1 MQITS
6 TPCVT
11 ICRIDQATGFCIGCG
26 RTSLEI
32 GRWVEMSE
40 PERLA
45 LMDRLPDRFAQAPSL
60 QAAREAF
67 DQQMAT
73 RVRTRRR
80 DRSRL

>member
-6 TPCVT
+6 TPCIT
-11 ICRIDQATGFCIGCG
+11 ICRIDPATGFCIGCG

-32 GRWVEMSE
+32 GRWVEMGE

-45 LMDRLPDRFAQAPSL
+45 LMDTLPSRFSQTPAL
-60 QAAREAF
+60 QAAREAH
-67 DQQMAT
+67 DAMMAS

-80 DRSRL
+80 SRI

>member
-6 TPCVT
+6 TPCVA
-11 ICRIDQATGFCIGCG
+11 ICRIDPASGFCIGCG

-32 GRWVEMSE
+32 GRWVEMTE

-45 LMDRLPDRFAQAPSL
+45 LMEGLPSRFSETPAL

-67 DQQMAT
+67 DAMMAA

-80 DRSRL
+80 NRI

>member
-11 ICRIDQATGFCIGCG
+11 ICRIDPATGFCIGCG
-26 RTSLEI
+26 RTDMEI

-45 LMDRLPDRFAQAPSL
+45 LMDTLPARFSETPSL
-60 QAAREAF
+60 QAAREAH
-67 DQQMAT
+67 DATMAA

-80 DRSRL
+80 SRI

>member
-11 ICRIDQATGFCIGCG
+11 ICRIDPATGFCIGCG

-45 LMDRLPDRFAQAPSL
+45 LMDKLPDRFSETPGL
-60 QAAREAF
+60 QAARDSF
-67 DQQMAT
+67 DQLMSA

-80 DRSRL
+80 SRL

>member
-11 ICRIDQATGFCIGCG
+11 ICRIDSATGFCIGCG
-26 RTSLEI
+26 RTSFEI

-45 LMDRLPDRFAQAPSL
+45 LMDRLPDRFSQTPAL
-60 QAAREAF
+60 QAARQAHDAF
-67 DQQMAT
+67 MVA
-73 RVRTRRR
+73 RPRSRRR
-80 DRSRL
+80 DRTRS